1 MNATGHMLVARI
13 AWDKMTPAAR
23 AAVADLASDPNNP
36 STGIPTTE
44 KDNDQFT
51 GAVWMDDI
59 KPAVKELH
67 FVDTPFNGDGALPT
81 GPSSV
86 TFVTE
91 NIELL
96 KSASASRDQKAE
108 ALRMT
113 LHLMG
118 DTHQPLHNCDNGD
131 HGGNNF
137 KLDGKNNLHGF
148 WDTGGN
154 QWNNLKRPLNQ
165 QSSQQLADMAAKV
178 EQQFP
183 EAALAEKVRDL
194 NPADWSHEGW
204 ELAHT
209 TVYEGVTPGKAP
221 SPEYVARAQKTMNEE
236 AALAGY
242 RLASIVNSIFRQA
255 A

>member
-23 AAVADLASDPNNP
+23 SAVQDLASDPNNP

-44 KDNDQFT
+44 KNSDQFT

-59 KPAVKELH
+59 KPVDKELH
-67 FVDTPFNGDGALPT
+67 FVSTPFKGDGTVPV

-86 TFVTE
+86 TFL
-91 NIELL
+91 NDNLALL
-96 KSASASRDQKAE
+96 KSPSASRDQKAE

-118 DTHQPLHNCDNGD
+118 DTHQPLHNCENGD
-131 HGGNNF
+131 RGGNNF
-137 KLDGKNNLHGF
+137 KLDGRNNLHSF

-154 QWNNLKRPLNQ
+154 QWTNLKRPLNDQ
-165 QSSQQLADMAAKV
+165 ASAQLASMASKVEQECPEAELAAKV
-178 EQQFP
+178 Q
-183 EAALAEKVRDL
+183 DL

-204 ELAHT
+204 ELSHT
-209 TVYEGVTPGKAP
+209 AVYEGVVQGKAP
-221 SPEYVARAQKTMNEE
+221 SPEYVARAQHTMNEE

-242 RLASIVNSIFRQA
+242 RLASIVNSIFH
-255 A
+255 